1 MDNQLCV
8 LSAEQV
14 RWKFFFSHPT
24 LSNTHFDFQANIV
37 DHVNESLNS
46 LNIDVIGLQDVI
58 DDCLLE
64 IFSYLSDMM
73 DLCSI
78 AETCKRFQLIVRRV
92 IQKKISFS
100 FDCLRKTPYGFKLG
114 TVLDFTTDKPRDVQ
128 RVFSNFG
135 SSLSKIFIWSYARK
149 KSFLFNLVKRHC
161 SDELK
166 HLSINILPK
175 SVHGVKLKSSN
186 IKGLESLSFHFVSIE
201 ANKSQFAGLDSLV
214 ELTLDYTTN
223 CEKILEN
230 VFPRLE

>member
-8 LSAEQV
+8 LSVEQV
-14 RWKFFFSHPT
+14 RWKYFLSHPT
-24 LSNTHFDFQANIV
+24 FSNIHFDFQANIV

-46 LNIDVIGLQDVI
+46 PNIDVEVIGLQDVI
-58 DDCLLE
+58 DDCLME

-78 AETCKRFQLIVRRV
+78 AETCKRFQLIVRSV
-92 IQKKISFS
+92 IKKKISFS

-135 SSLSKIFIWSYARK
+135 SSLSKISIWSYARK
-149 KSFLFNLVKRHC
+149 KSFVLNLVKRHC

-166 HLSINILPK
+166 HLSVNILPK
-175 SVHGVKLKSSN
+175 SVPGVKLKSSRTRFT
-186 IKGLESLSFHFVSIE
+186 G
-201 ANKSQFAGLDSLV
+201 
-214 ELTLDYTTN
+214 
-223 CEKILEN
+223 
-230 VFPRLE
+230 